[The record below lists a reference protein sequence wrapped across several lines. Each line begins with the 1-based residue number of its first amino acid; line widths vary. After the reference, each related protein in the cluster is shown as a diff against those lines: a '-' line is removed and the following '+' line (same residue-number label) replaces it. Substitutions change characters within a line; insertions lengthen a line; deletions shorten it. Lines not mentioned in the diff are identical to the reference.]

1 MKLSEFVFKKNAALW
16 KSPLFS
22 LLLSLLFHGL
32 LLLLLCCGLF
42 HFHAWNS
49 LQPPLERPPEELP
62 EVVLDLT
69 PPPPEKRPTIQTA
82 SENPLK
88 EAPHEAPFE
97 SHENTEA
104 SSELPATG
112 TLPLPSQEGD
122 ESDFN
127 ELQKGASTARSRPLP
142 SSEPQGEKQETTNTV
157 AATALPSPTPTQA
170 TIKDHP
176 VIGKLSH
183 NAKGEESGSHPSMIR
198 GAISNK
204 GKSSVAAE
212 ATPIGRYKKTLADAI
227 SSHWYY
233 CIDQRMELLSFGTAT
248 LFFYVNQKGNIEELH
263 VLSNTSNQTFADCC
277 LQSITDAKLPIIP
290 PEIAKTLE
298 KGRLEIEYRFTIYP
312 N

>member
-1 MKLSEFVFKKNAALW
+1 MKLSELGFKKKFQLP
-16 KSPLFS
+16 KRPLFS
-22 LLLSLLFHGL
+22 FLLSLLFHGL
-32 LLLLLCCGLF
+32 LLLVLCCGLF

-49 LQPPLERPPEELP
+49 LQPSLERATEELP
-62 EVVLDLT
+62 EVVLDLS
-69 PPPPEKRPTIQTA
+69 PPISEKRPTVQTA

-88 EAPHEAPFE
+88 EAPQEAPFE

-104 SSELPATG
+104 SSELPITG
-112 TLPLPSQEGD
+112 TLPIPTQQGD
-122 ESDFN
+122 ESDLL
-127 ELQKGASTARSRPLP
+127 ELKNGASTARSKTLP
-142 SSEPQGEKQETTNTV
+142 SSEPEGEKESSTNVST
-157 AATALPSPTPTQA
+157 ASALPSQTPTHNDA
-170 TIKDHP
+170 LERP
-176 VIGKLSH
+176 VMGRLSQ

-233 CIDQRMELLSFGTAT
+233 CIDQRMALLSFGTAT
-248 LFFYVNQKGNIEELH
+248 LVFYVNQQGNIEELH
-263 VLSNTSNQTFADCC
+263 LLSNTSNQTFADCC
-277 LQSITDAKLPIIP
+277 LQSITEAKLPRIP

-312 N
+312 D